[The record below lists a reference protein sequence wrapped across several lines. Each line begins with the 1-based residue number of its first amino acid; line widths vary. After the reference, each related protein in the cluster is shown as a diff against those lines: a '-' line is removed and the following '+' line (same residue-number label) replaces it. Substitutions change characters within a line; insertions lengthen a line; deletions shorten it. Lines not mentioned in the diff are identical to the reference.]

1 MREVIFMYQDTIFV
15 TQIVLIKR
23 DSLSPG
29 QAYIPRKPRT
39 HHALAYITDGSLR
52 YIRDGVA
59 VELTAHE
66 IIFIQAGSL
75 DISECVGSSPVSYIT
90 IDFTADSESY
100 DWPIRYSF
108 GMHNKNLFEMFK
120 RELERYTL
128 RAVGWEMDS
137 IELLYSIL
145 NDLRHLGDESTY
157 QYRRISPALEIL
169 DKRLADTTLS
179 ASVLAA
185 ACDMSVGS
193 LNRIIH
199 SLYGCSTS
207 KLLQSRR
214 IEHACY
220 LLNNST
226 SSITDISARC
236 GFADIYT
243 FSHAFKRVTGV
254 APSEWCNR

>member
-1 MREVIFMYQDTIFV
+1 MYQDTIFI
-15 TQIVLIKR
+15 TQIDIIKR

-39 HHALAYITDGSLR
+39 HHSLAFITDGSLR
-52 YIRDGVA
+52 YIRDGSA
-59 VELTAHE
+59 VELTTHE

-75 DISECVGSSPVSYIT
+75 DISECVGNSPVSYIT
-90 IDFTADSESY
+90 IDFTANNAFF

-108 GMHNKNLFEMFK
+108 GTHNKNLFEMFN
-120 RELERYTL
+120 RVLEYYTL
-128 RAVGWEMDS
+128 RAIGWEMDS

-145 NDLRHLGDESTY
+145 NNLRHLGDESAY

-179 ASVLAA
+179 ASILAT

-220 LLNNST
+220 LLNNSM

-243 FSHAFKRVTGV
+243 FSHAFKRATGLS
-254 APSEWCNR
+254 PTEWSSR